1 MRRGA
6 LKHHLFL
13 SKTIKTVMT
22 SARMYRHALKMAP
35 LPSNRATTRDTLLI
49 VVACAVVAGAFAAPL
64 VWSATTGPDGSVMVI
79 SVDTT
84 LTDATTDEITADLRD
99 ARNDPDIEAV
109 VLQVNSPGGSVTAS
123 EGLFFAVERTAE
135 EMPVVAQV
143 QSTAASGGY
152 YMIAPADEIYVSP
165 GSIVGSIGVRATYAD
180 PPTVD
185 GEITTGPDKNGGF
198 TEDEIMRQVDSMQ
211 DTFLDSVT
219 THRSDEL
226 TLSETEL
233 ANAKVYVG
241 TQSVD
246 NGLAD
251 SIGDRDIAIDRAATE
266 AGLDNYQVEE
276 RSHTV
281 TDALGLLGSANETQT
296 NAVTVETPTYLALY
310 GSLTDYH
317 AVESASSGT
326 VEGSNQTVVA
336 AGGES
341 DER

>member
-1 MRRGA
+1 M
-6 LKHHLFL
+6 
-13 SKTIKTVMT
+13 
-22 SARMYRHALKMAP
+22 
-35 LPSNRATTRDTLLI
+35 
-49 VVACAVVAGAFAAPL
+49 VV
-64 VWSATTGPDGSVMVI
+64 

-84 LTDATTDEITADLRD
+84 LTDATTDEITADLRE

-135 EMPVVAQV
+135 EMPVIAQV

-165 GSIVGSIGVRATYAD
+165 GSIVGSVGVRATYAD
-180 PPTVD
+180 SPSVD

-198 TEDEIMRQVDSMQ
+198 TEDEITRQVDSMQ
-211 DTFLDSVT
+211 DTFIDSVT
-219 THRSDEL
+219 THRGDKL
-226 TLSETEL
+226 ALSETEL

-241 TQSVD
+241 TQSVN

-266 AGLDNYQVEE
+266 AGLDNYRIEK

-281 TDALGLLGSANETQT
+281 TGALGLLGGANETKT
-296 NAVTVETPTYLALY
+296 DGVTVETPTYLALY
-310 GSLTDYH
+310 GSIADYQ
-317 AVESASSGT
+317 AEGSASPDHVAGN
-326 VEGSNQTVVA
+326 NQTAVA
-336 AGGES
+336 DGGES
-341 DER
+341 NGR